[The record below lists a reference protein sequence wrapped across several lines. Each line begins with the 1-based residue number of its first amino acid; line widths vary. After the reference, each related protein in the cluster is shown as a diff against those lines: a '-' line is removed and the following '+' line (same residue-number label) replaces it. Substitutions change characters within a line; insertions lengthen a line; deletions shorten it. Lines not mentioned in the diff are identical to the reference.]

1 MSSPAPP
8 ASRPVHRVL
17 VVEDS
22 DDIRELTTMLLSSYG
37 HVVSEASDGCAG
49 LKAAL
54 EEKPDIAL
62 VDIGIPG
69 MDGFEVARQVRAALG
84 DGIVLIALS
93 GYGQSEDARKARDAG
108 FDLHLVKPV
117 DAARLRDL
125 LATDRELLRSA
136 VQAQATP
143 TS

>member
-54 EEKPDIAL
+54 EEKPAPIEQA
-62 VDIGIPG
+62 VSA
-69 MDGFEVARQVRAALG
+69 EQT
-84 DGIVLIALS
+84 
-93 GYGQSEDARKARDAG
+93 
-108 FDLHLVKPV
+108 
-117 DAARLRDL
+117 
-125 LATDRELLRSA
+125 AT
-136 VQAQATP
+136 V
-143 TS
+143 